1 MESENIMGKFA
12 KAVVKSVI
20 VVGHIFARRF
30 AKMIFFTSWKQ
41 ALSHK
46 CYVKITGK
54 AVNYG
59 DFKGMK
65 VPYTVN
71 LVGKS
76 HFIDVLAKELQK
88 HEWKSFIENK
98 HLTLS

>member
-1 MESENIMGKFA
+1 MESENIMGKFE

-20 VVGHIFARRF
+20 VVGHIF